1 MLYDRI
7 SDFVQMTNK
16 TINNNDR
23 YTASKER
30 KNKTILNTKIF
41 SISSCRLINVQCEYF

>member
-23 YTASKER
+23 YTASKE
-30 KNKTILNTKIF
+30 K
-41 SISSCRLINVQCEYF
+41 